1 MLAETLP
8 WLWTSLE
15 FLLAGDWPEE
25 EEAYQV
31 CTLVHVWGLHWVIHS
46 CSNQSLQVVLASQ
59 CSSGLRFNIFGHHFH
74 GLGVS
79 LLKTAREIAR
89 WWLGTWP
96 SLVLEEAEVFLKCS
110 SMSNFSL
117 KEYF

>member
-46 CSNQSLQVVLASQ
+46 CLTHIFEKLIVLKYDND
-59 CSSGLRFNIFGHHFH
+59 F
-74 GLGVS
+74 
-79 LLKTAREIAR
+79 
-89 WWLGTWP
+89 
-96 SLVLEEAEVFLKCS
+96 
-110 SMSNFSL
+110 
-117 KEYF
+117 